1 MPQLSARTLRFAF
14 AAVAGPALAVGIAA
28 PAAHA
33 AELTP
38 VAKYLDHNVSDT
50 EAEAGAALD
59 DLGLEAA
66 E

>member
-28 PAAHA
+28 PAANA

-38 VAKYLDHNVSDT
+38 VAKYVDHNVSDT
-50 EAEAGAALD
+50 EHEVGGALD
-59 DLGLEAA
+59 SVGLEAA